1 MGEPPSDASGHR
13 ARLRRR
19 LFEGGPKALL
29 DHELV
34 EYLLALAIPRRETK
48 AQAKK
53 LIAQFGG
60 IGPLLA
66 ADAET
71 LKREGLS
78 EGVVAALKI
87 AEATAL
93 RLPETRLEGRPV
105 LSSWEAL
112 QDYLQ
117 AAMAHSPVEE
127 VRVLFLNA
135 KNMLIANEAMW
146 RGSVDEASM
155 LVREVMKRAMAHGA
169 TAIIIVHN
177 HPSGDPTPSQADVK
191 LTRELAEAGRHMKVT
206 VHDHIIVGSQG
217 IEPARFGPYVTLT
230 SGRSDRGARLTA
242 GATRT
247 RRRLVR
253 AERFGPLRQLHGV
266 PVVDLLPR
274 RIRFLAEVQQAS
286 DCDPPSVAGL
296 VVDAADILA
305 DDAEKY
311 GVDA

>member
-1 MGEPPSDASGHR
+1 MGDLSSDASGHR

-34 EYLLALAIPRRETK
+34 ETLLTLTIPRIDTK
-48 AQAKK
+48 PIAKR
-53 LIAQFGG
+53 LLDQFGG

-66 ADAET
+66 TDAET

-78 EGVVAALKI
+78 DAAIGALKI

-93 RLPETRLEGRPV
+93 RLLEAPLYERPV
-105 LSSWEAL
+105 LSSWDAL
-112 QDYLQ
+112 QDYLR

-155 LVREVMKRAMAHGA
+155 HVREVMKRAMAHGA

-191 LTRELAEAGRHMKVT
+191 LTRELVEAGRHMKVAI
-206 VHDHIIVGSQG
+206 HDHVIVGTQG
-217 IEPARFGPYVTLT
+217 QSSL
-230 SGRSDRGARLTA
+230 
-242 GATRT
+242 
-247 RRRLVR
+247 R
-253 AERFGPLRQLHGV
+253 AM
-266 PVVDLLPR
+266 
-274 RIRFLAEVQQAS
+274 
-286 DCDPPSVAGL
+286 GL
-296 VVDAADILA
+296 I
-305 DDAEKY
+305 
-311 GVDA
+311 